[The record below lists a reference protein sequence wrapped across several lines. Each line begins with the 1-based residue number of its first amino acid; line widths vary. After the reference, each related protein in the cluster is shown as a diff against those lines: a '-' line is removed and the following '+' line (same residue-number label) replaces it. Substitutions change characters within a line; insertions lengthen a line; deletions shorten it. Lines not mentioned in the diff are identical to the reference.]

1 MRVGIIGTGKHGSR
15 YARHIVHDVSG
26 LELAAICRRSSKRR
40 EQAEEWK
47 CRGYKD
53 WRQLIKDD
61 QVQAVISVVPPV
73 LNLAIA
79 EACVATL
86 KPLLMEKPLAASLDD
101 ARRIVSLSQENDLPL
116 TVGQTLRYNRVIQL
130 LRERLPHLGSLYS
143 FATNQRLE
151 PSTLGWHEDPALA
164 GAGVSFHT
172 AVHIFD
178 ALRYITGREIR
189 RVMAITGRRHNAA
202 LEDMLLALIE
212 MEGSVQGVVDCSKV
226 GAARSGRFEFVC
238 ENGQLTGDQIY
249 NSCEIIHHADR
260 TVCDPGEPVGT
271 IVPLLNDWRDFITGK
286 SKRNPIPAGDGLKAV
301 AVCEACLRSARQKT
315 WVDVEGE

>member
-15 YARHIVHDVSG
+15 YARHIVNDVSG
-26 LELAAICRRSSKRR
+26 LELSAICRRSPKRR
-40 EQAEEWK
+40 EQAKEWK
-47 CRGYKD
+47 CRSYED
-53 WRQLIKDD
+53 WRELVGDD
-61 QVQAVISVVPPV
+61 QVEAVISVVPPT

-79 EACVATL
+79 TACATAG
-86 KPLLMEKPLAASLDD
+86 KPLLVEKPLAADS
-101 ARRIVSLSQENDLPL
+101 AQASRIVALFEQSGLPL

-151 PSTLGWHEDPALA
+151 PSTLGWHEQPELA

-178 ALRYITGREIR
+178 ALRYITGQEIR

-212 MEGSVQGVVDCSKV
+212 MEGGVQGVVDCSKV

-238 ENGQLTGDQIY
+238 KNGQLHGDQIY
-249 NSCEIIHHADR
+249 NTCREIHHSER
-260 TVCDPGEPVGT
+260 TVVDPGEPVGT
-271 IVPLLNDWRDFITGK
+271 IIPLLLDWRDFLKNQGP
-286 SKRNPIPAGDGLKAV
+286 NPISGSDGLKAV
-301 AVCEACLRSARQKT
+301 SVCEACLRSARRKI
-315 WVDVEGE
+315 WVDVDGE